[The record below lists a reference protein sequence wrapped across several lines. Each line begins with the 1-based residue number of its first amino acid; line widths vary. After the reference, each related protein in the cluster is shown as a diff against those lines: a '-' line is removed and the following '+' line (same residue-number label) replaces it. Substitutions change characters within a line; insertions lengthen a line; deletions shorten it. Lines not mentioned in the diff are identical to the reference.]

1 MRIDRFFH
9 APVPQNAGRNPVPI
23 RAVEAVRP
31 VPQED
36 MRRPLSEFVQRS
48 GAAVTDLPTD
58 RRIRQALEAYLSHS
72 APETAA
78 ATLFGVD
85 VYV

>member
-1 MRIDRFFH
+1 
-9 APVPQNAGRNPVPI
+9 
-23 RAVEAVRP
+23 
-31 VPQED
+31 

-48 GAAVTDLPTD
+48 GGAAAADLPTD